1 MIKSIKEMQEKAIDT
16 TKPGMVN
23 TIEMLRLEALTSL
36 EKYTKLMFKAQ
47 YHTSYIIAEHHRK
60 IIDV

>member
-36 EKYTKLMFKAQ
+36 ESIQNLCLKPNTIL
-47 YHTSYIIAEHHRK
+47 HI
-60 IIDV
+60 